1 MRAATAAQE
10 EFHTSRARLPI
21 FTVSLVFLVLTPM
34 IVAVDAAAQSWDDGM
49 PFGEISD
56 DDVNQLMQFAKE
68 QGFDLS
74 SEFQKAYAKDVD
86 ALARVF
92 TFSLTFKDL
101 DQNARTY
108 GHTIYCS
115 VLNLGETMGLEQ
127 YSDVVAAQS
136 PEVQQRV
143 RDFLYYPV
151 TLAPM
156 KERAQVD
163 KETRESRTRKLFPKD
178 YRFGHD
184 NPLFKK
190 QGSGVFSVFRPR

>member
-1 MRAATAAQE
+1 MNTEAPNATTISPRRSFA
-10 EFHTSRARLPI
+10 
-21 FTVSLVFLVLTPM
+21 LVALV
-34 IVAVDAAAQSWDDGM
+34 VAVAAFVSVWSCGSSSSRRLDSSRLEALESWDDGT
-49 PFGEISD
+49 PFGEISGS
-56 DDVNQLMQFAKE
+56 DVDRLMQSAKE

-74 SEFQKAYAKDVD
+74 SEFQKAYAKDAD

-108 GHTIYCS
+108 GHTIYCTL
-115 VLNLGETMGLEQ
+115 LNLGETMGLEQ

-143 RDFLYYPV
+143 RDFLYFPV
-151 TLAPM
+151 TLAPK

-163 KETRESRTRKLFPKD
+163 KETRESAPKLFPKD
-178 YRFGHD
+178 YQFGHD

-190 QGSGVFSVFRPR
+190 LAR